1 MRRLMRQSL
10 IASLSL
16 AIAAAALQA
25 TPRHLPASPGNIP
38 LRVPARVPATAPS
51 KPVNVPVPSKPLNV
65 PVVYYTMPN
74 GLKVVISEYHIAPV
88 VTVGVYYN
96 VGFRVE
102 PKGRTGFAHL
112 FEHMMFQ
119 GSANVKKFEH
129 AKIVEA
135 NGGNLNGHTDFDY
148 TNYFETLPSNRVE
161 TALWLE
167 SDRMRSLDISPE
179 NLKNQQNVVSEE
191 IRVNVLNQPYQ
202 FFEWIELWQNAFTNW
217 NDAHN
222 GYGDLAEVNAATI
235 EDVRHFFKTYYA
247 PNNAVLTIAGD
258 VDAADV
264 KQMIEKHFGNI
275 PSQPAPA
282 RPDLTEPPQT
292 KEKRVSQTDKLANL
306 PALAT
311 GYHMPAQNDP
321 DFPAMALLVQIL
333 QGDDSSRWYQR
344 LVKEK
349 QLTLDLTGALNYF
362 GNEFDYNGPMIMTT
376 RATYKPGHTADE
388 VVREMDGV
396 LGDIISKGITE
407 KELADAKVRYRSN
420 FYGQIES
427 TFGRAHLLAC
437 LALFRNDPNQI
448 NTLLAPFEK
457 VTAAQIKTAAAK
469 YLVASNRTV
478 IDRVPEKK
486 SGE

>member
-1 MRRLMRQSL
+1 MQRSIIKVFAGFMVLA
-10 IASLSL
+10 ISLSTT
-16 AIAAAALQA
+16 QA
-25 TPRHLPASPGNIP
+25 
-38 LRVPARVPATAPS
+38 
-51 KPVNVPVPSKPLNV
+51 KPLNV
-65 PVVYYTMPN
+65 PVVYYKLPN
-74 GLKVVISEYHIAPV
+74 GLKVVISEDHLAPV

-129 AKIVEA
+129 AKYVEA
-135 NGGNLNGHTDFDY
+135 NGGSLNGHTDFDY

-161 TALWLE
+161 MGLWLE
-167 SDRMRSLDISPE
+167 SDRMRSLDISEE

-202 FFEWIELWQNAFTNW
+202 LFEWIDLWENSFTNW
-217 NDAHN
+217 NNSHN
-222 GYGDLAEVNAATI
+222 GYGNLAEVNAATI
-235 EDVRHFFKTYYA
+235 DDVRNFFKTYYA
-247 PNNAVLTIAGD
+247 PNNAVLTVVGD
-258 VDAADV
+258 VDVDEV
-264 KQMIEKHFGNI
+264 KKMVEKHFAGI
-275 PSQPAPA
+275 PAQPVPP

-306 PALAT
+306 PALVT
-311 GYHMPAQNDP
+311 GYHIPAQNSP

-349 QLTLDLTGALNYF
+349 ELTLDLTGGLNYF

-376 RATYKPGHTADE
+376 RTTYKPGHTADE
-388 VVREMDGV
+388 ILAQMDAVIADVAARGV
-396 LGDIISKGITE
+396 TE

-420 FYGQIES
+420 FYSQLES
-427 TFGRAHLLAC
+427 SFGKTHLLSS
-437 LALFRNDPNQI
+437 LALFRDDPSQI
-448 NTLLAPFEK
+448 NSLLTPFQD
-457 VTAAQIKTAAAK
+457 VTAAQVKAAAAK
-469 YLVASNRTV
+469 YLVSTNRTV
-478 IDRVPEKK
+478 IDRVPEAKPSPK
-486 SGE
+486 TGE